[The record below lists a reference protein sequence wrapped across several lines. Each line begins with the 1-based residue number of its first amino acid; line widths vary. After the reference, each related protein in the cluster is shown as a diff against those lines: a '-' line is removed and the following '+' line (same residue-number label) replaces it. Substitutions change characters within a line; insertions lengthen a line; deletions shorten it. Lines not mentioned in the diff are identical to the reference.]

1 MDVYNALESRVER
14 LIAAYRQLKQRVA
27 ELEAEN
33 AAFRTGEA
41 NLQALQQRVADL
53 EAEREEVRGRLER
66 LLAALQQLEV

>member
-1 MDVYNALESRVER
+1 MDVCNALESRIER
-14 LIAAYRQLKQRVA
+14 LIAAHRQLKQRVV

-41 NLQALQQRVADL
+41 DLAALQQRVAAL

>member
-1 MDVYNALESRVER
+1 MDVYNALESRIER
-14 LIAAYRQLKQRVA
+14 LIAAHRQLKQRVV

-41 NLQALQQRVADL
+41 DLAALQQRVAAL